1 MRANKQGEEEA
12 NEIVK
17 QKNKCICAR
26 TNARKKTH
34 TNGLHRK
41 IKHEEWKIKANE
53 FKLNELYPLRVV
65 QPTGENVR
73 SYNPLWH
80 TFSDLVVAIRIL
92 DFCRSTRRVFAVTY
106 GYLLVI
112 RVVHFWNIFEIWE
125 ITIRH
130 YMFTV
135 EIPYLILYVHMKFE
149 LIYLDVHFRYLI
161 MKIYII

>member
-1 MRANKQGEEEA
+1 MRANKQRGEEA

-17 QKNKCICAR
+17 KNNCICAR
-26 TNARKKTH
+26 TNARTH

-41 IKHEEWKIKANE
+41 IKHKECKIKANE
-53 FKLNELYPLRVV
+53 FKQNELYPLRVV
-65 QPTGENVR
+65 QPTGETVR

-80 TFSDLVVAIRIL
+80 AFSDLVFAIRIL

-130 YMFTV
+130 SMCTV
-135 EIPYLILYVHMKFE
+135 ETPYLILYVHMKFE